1 MDGSSLLQ
9 GPLQFGSARS
19 GCSETRLLRP
29 LLGCCEFRI
38 SWRYEASWKSRRSC
52 VVHLHNTFVTCS
64 GQTALDASLP
74 SLSAAYPYA
83 PFTNFTYG
91 YIGPRD
97 SATRCGDLR
106 MRLTECTGR
115 QHASTSALWPQS
127 CSSVALRDRK
137 HCNIWKLNQD
147 NKTKNII
154 KAQHTHTQNKQ
165 TRNQP
170 AKPSTW
176 RPNLTRASMND

>member
-74 SLSAAYPYA
+74 SLSAAYPCA
-83 PFTNFTYG
+83 PFTRLHRPTDVRG
-91 YIGPRD
+91 YCAD
-97 SATRCGDLR
+97 SATCRGDLR

-115 QHASTSALWPQS
+115 QHASTALWPHS
-127 CSSVALRDRK
+127 CSSVRVALRDRK

-147 NKTKNII
+147 NKQKHNKST
-154 KAQHTHTQNKQ
+154 THTKTNKQ
-165 TRNQP
+165 EINQQSL
-170 AKPSTW
+170 AHRGQT
-176 RPNLTRASMND
+176 LLGLL